1 MPVEKRKVSIIDMDD
16 LRSVWNIFS
25 KNWYVFLIFVSFSA
39 VLSYFYTYKLSSVYA
54 AKSQILLKNDET
66 YDYQNSLYSG
76 LGYYQAYQDNS
87 NQIKVI
93 TSNDL
98 ISKTLSKIKVD
109 ISYYIVGRVKTT
121 EVYESMPFNFVIKPL
136 YSGLYEQKMKF
147 NILSEKQ
154 YQLAYNKD
162 GNEIVKIFPFNQEIV
177 DSDFILSVYTND
189 NINNKTILSLKE
201 IDYLVQVHNPSN
213 LVYAYK
219 SALSVENTEGTSI
232 LELTVEDL
240 IPYRAIAFLDTLS
253 KVYIDYTAQAQ
264 YKINENTLINIDKQ
278 LSGVVSILDS
288 LENDLENFK
297 ANKSILDLPKQE
309 GMYFEQLIGFDSK
322 KRGLELWIQSLDALE
337 KYILTV
343 DASKDDK
350 LLPPSFY
357 IGDDDEYLKTTI
369 NELYSMQMSRNK
381 ILYGATKENK
391 GIENLDQTMEL
402 LKRNMLTYISNSKK
416 GLLQKI
422 EELKVQ
428 MQDYTNIIKGVPK
441 TQRELLNIQRK
452 VDVNQRMY
460 VYLLEKRANTVIARA
475 GILPQTAIIETAHSV
490 GIVKPDKNKIFYYF
504 ILGGAIFSFIIIFI
518 RSIFFYTVENMT
530 ELKKLTNLTVLGE
543 IVFAKNLIKEG
554 YNVVDQNPKA
564 HITENFRTI
573 RTNLDYLAADLTSKI
588 VLITSY
594 SPGEG
599 KTFCSINLATI
610 IAKANKKVLLIELD
624 LHKPKVQKALKM
636 YSDIGVSTILI
647 GKTDI
652 SSTIQETQID
662 NLKVLLSGPSPPNA
676 SEIILSNRLK
686 ELLIYSRENFDYVI
700 IDTPPVGLIS
710 DALVLSKHVDI
721 VLFVLNAN
729 VAKRKTVA
737 IAEELRVNNK
747 ITNFG
752 FILNGVKRNRGEK
765 YYSYGYE
772 NYITDKKQTEFKNQ

>member
-1 MPVEKRKVSIIDMDD
+1 MSVEKKKVSIIDMDD

-25 KNWYVFLIFVSFSA
+25 KNWYILLILVSLSA
-39 VLSYFYTYKLSSVYA
+39 ILSYFYTYKLSSVYA

-76 LGYYQAYQDNS
+76 LGYYHAYQDNS

-98 ISKTLSKIKVD
+98 ISKALSKVKID

-147 NILSEKQ
+147 NILSEKE
-154 YQLAYNKD
+154 YQLVYNKD
-162 GNEIVKIFPFNQEIV
+162 GNEISKIFKFNQEIV
-177 DSDFILSVYTND
+177 DSDFILSVNKND
-189 NINNKTILSLKE
+189 NINNQTILSLKE

-219 SALSVENTEGTSI
+219 NALSVENTEGTTI
-232 LELTVEDL
+232 LELTIEDL

-278 LSGVVSILDS
+278 LAGVIGILDS

-309 GMYFEQLIGFDSK
+309 GLYFDQLISYDTK
-322 KRGLELWIQSLDALE
+322 KRSLQLWIQSLDALE

-369 NELYSMQMSRNK
+369 NELYSMQMNRNR

-422 EELKVQ
+422 EELNVQ
-428 MQDYTNIIKGVPK
+428 IQDYTTIIKGVPK

-504 ILGGAIFSFIIIFI
+504 ILGASLLSFIIIFI
-518 RSIFFYTVENMT
+518 RSVFFYTIENMT
-530 ELKKLTNLTVLGE
+530 ELKKLTNQTILGKV
-543 IVFAKNLIKEG
+543 VFAKNLLTEG
-554 YNVVDQNPKA
+554 YNVVDQNPKS

-573 RTNLDYLAADLTSKI
+573 
-588 VLITSY
+588 
-594 SPGEG
+594 
-599 KTFCSINLATI
+599 
-610 IAKANKKVLLIELD
+610 
-624 LHKPKVQKALKM
+624 
-636 YSDIGVSTILI
+636 
-647 GKTDI
+647 
-652 SSTIQETQID
+652 
-662 NLKVLLSGPSPPNA
+662 
-676 SEIILSNRLK
+676 
-686 ELLIYSRENFDYVI
+686 
-700 IDTPPVGLIS
+700 
-710 DALVLSKHVDI
+710 
-721 VLFVLNAN
+721 
-729 VAKRKTVA
+729 
-737 IAEELRVNNK
+737 
-747 ITNFG
+747 
-752 FILNGVKRNRGEK
+752 
-765 YYSYGYE
+765 
-772 NYITDKKQTEFKNQ
+772 